1 MQTSTDYKA
10 RIARQFGFA
19 LKDPNPN
26 IRFIAIEGL
35 QLLPDVPEL
44 EGIPALM
51 NDTDRFVR
59 WKATQACGL
68 LGLESSVAAL
78 IKFLQSPDFHTRV
91 YAAQSL
97 GLIGTPE
104 CLEAL
109 TQAARAEGSP
119 KVRQAITA
127 TFGHFPSSMPWDLM
141 FRTAHDADVGVRLE
155 TAKALG
161 KAVPNE
167 QACQILITMLEQ
179 ETNNQVF
186 ATAVHSLGQ
195 FKKSSLVSYFEHC
208 LAHQEPRIR
217 ANAIEALGCFPLPT
231 VEKVIL
237 PYLNDPANRVKA
249 NVVHVFLANNQPG
262 KVEKNL
268 VGLLVSPRQ
277 FERASGAW
285 LAGTFRL
292 TDTQPILIKLLS
304 DEEGIVAERAAWALG
319 RIKAPDTFS
328 ALQTAYAN
336 ANQWALAHII
346 KAMSEVV
353 GAAEAPTIARLM
365 SKEHSPLHRSQFLDI
380 LTDLAY
386 TSALSEALKY
396 RSDADHRLRLSAFR
410 FIGLHGGAESRDIL
424 FQGLGEPNPKV
435 RALCAD
441 LMIRNG
447 DFRALKTLSEL
458 LNEQDKMQ
466 RLQAAH
472 TLKEMAVLTKR
483 DVAEPSK
490 PG

>member
-1 MQTSTDYKA
+1 MQAGSDYKA

-35 QLLPDVPEL
+35 QLLPGVPEL

-59 WKATQACGL
+59 WKATQACGML
-68 LGLESSVAAL
+68 AL
-78 IKFLQSPDFHTRV
+78 QSAVDPLCKFLQSPDFHTRI

-97 GLIGTPE
+97 GLIGNPV
-104 CLEAL
+104 CLDAL
-109 TQAARAEGSP
+109 VQSARTESSP

-127 TFGHFPSSMPWDLM
+127 TFGNFPASMPWDLM
-141 FRTAHDADVGVRLE
+141 FQTAHDPDVGVRLE
-155 TAKALG
+155 TTKALG
-161 KAVPNE
+161 RAVPNE
-167 QACQILITMLEQ
+167 QACQILINMLEQ
-179 ETNNQVF
+179 ENNNQVF

-195 FKKSSLVSYFEHC
+195 FKRSSLISYFEHC
-208 LAHQEPRIR
+208 LIHQEPRIR
-217 ANAIEALGCFPLPT
+217 ANAIEALGCFPLAT
-231 VEKVIL
+231 VEKLIQ

-249 NVVHVFLANNQPG
+249 NVIFVFLSNQQAA

-285 LAGTFRL
+285 LAGTFQL
-292 TDTQPILIKLLS
+292 ADTQPILIKLLG

-319 RIKAPDTFS
+319 RIKAPDTFA
-328 ALQTAYAN
+328 ALQTAYAH

-353 GAAEAPTIARLM
+353 GLPEAPTIAKLM
-365 SKEHSPLHRSQFLDI
+365 SKENSPLHRSQFLDI
-380 LTDLAY
+380 LTDLNFAP
-386 TSALSEALKY
+386 ALAGAMQY

-410 FIGLHGGAESRDIL
+410 FIGLHRGNDFKEIL
-424 FQGLGEPNPKV
+424 FQGLSEPNPKV

-441 LMIRNG
+441 LMIKAG

-472 TLKEMAVLTKR
+472 TLKELALLSR
-483 DVAEPSK
+483 QESAAPAK
-490 PG
+490 PT